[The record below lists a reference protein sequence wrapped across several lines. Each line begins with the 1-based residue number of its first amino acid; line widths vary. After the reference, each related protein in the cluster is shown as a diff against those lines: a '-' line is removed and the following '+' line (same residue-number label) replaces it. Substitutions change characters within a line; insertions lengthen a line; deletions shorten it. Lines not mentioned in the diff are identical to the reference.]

1 MSTSCGNIKLFS
13 SGGALD
19 QRPFFRV
26 VPFVERTKT
35 CRPRFLPRSTPPS
48 RPGGSAAG
56 GTSVERSAVSILAGR
71 PTRSDFFDA
80 SRLPRSSRAS
90 LKVPTLETDRSQ
102 ISDPPYHGGHFHL
115 RRGRTFA
122 AFLCLVPKRLESVAR
137 NPRRRD
143 WIEAES
149 PTPALSSAWPS
160 VSGRK
165 RSTGTPDARP
175 PTNANRS
182 DDALNPGRNPVDIA
196 WKSACSSQVI
206 CIPVGG
212 STLAP

>member
-48 RPGGSAAG
+48 RPGGPPREAR
-56 GTSVERSAVSILAGR
+56 RSKGARSRFSRDDR
-71 PTRSDFFDA
+71 PAPTFFDA

-90 LKVPTLETDRSQ
+90 SKVPTLETDRSQ

-143 WIEAES
+143 WIKAES
-149 PTPALSSAWPS
+149 PTPALPSAWPS
-160 VSGRK
+160 VSGQK

>member
-1 MSTSCGNIKLFS
+1 MSSAFS
-13 SGGALD
+13 SAFD
-19 QRPFFRV
+19 TSEPA
-26 VPFVERTKT
+26 
-35 CRPRFLPRSTPPS
+35 
-48 RPGGSAAG
+48 GGSAAG
-56 GTSVERSAVSILAGR
+56 GMSVEMSAVSILAGR

-143 WIEAES
+143 WIKAES
-149 PTPALSSAWPS
+149 PTPALPSAWPS